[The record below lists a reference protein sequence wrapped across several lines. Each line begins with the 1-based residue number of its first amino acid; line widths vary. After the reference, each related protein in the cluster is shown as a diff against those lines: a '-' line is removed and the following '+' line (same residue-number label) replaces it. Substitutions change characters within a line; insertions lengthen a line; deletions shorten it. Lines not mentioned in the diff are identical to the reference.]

1 MFSAV
6 PRASIGPFGPGTAAK
21 SVAGQV
27 AERVGGE
34 DWIQGRD
41 VGKLWQRLTGWWF
54 GTIEFYDFPYI
65 GKNNPNWRTHMF
77 QNFNGI

>member
-41 VGKLWQRLTGWWF
+41 VGKLWQRFSGWWF
-54 GTIEFYDFPYI
+54 NRDINGDLMVI
-65 GKNNPNWRTHMF
+65 NPLVMEY
-77 QNFNGI
+77 